1 MGPSTNVAVLH
12 TFQIIRIQLH
22 DFANLHAESNE
33 PKNLETMQV
42 IESLLFKNFKNLTVN
57 FKFCTYLE
65 PVTKELKPPK
75 KNSFGSEFA
84 TLPSVII
91 KTGTG
96 T

>member
-75 KNSFGSEFA
+75 
-84 TLPSVII
+84 
-91 KTGTG
+91 
-96 T
+96 